1 MNTRL
6 TRLHGSRPQLSQLRT
21 LHSQPQITHPASTTC
36 HDRLIRR
43 RPNLHAQN
51 NPGQR
56 TSGEKKRLFT
66 QVSRLFP
73 SGLETYGRLHR
84 VWIPPFVYSLWITT
98 PPRVVPSFYV
108 PEGPTMIE
116 IPNEETPLAG
126 PVNNVILNPRNNVT
140 PTPLNNISAKLS
152 NSKTGKKYELVPPDG
167 GWGWA
172 IVASGSIIYS
182 LVVPVPPLHSL
193 FYKDIK
199 KEVNLSATE
208 ISIITNV
215 PGGLFF
221 IYVSSLPR
229 YLHFVHPWETAP
241 GLTMIF
247 HSSNVAITTFFKK
260 NRAKAMGFVNT
271 LGGISGIWIPLL
283 IGQAMAMYGTRGAIL
298 IMAGLL
304 LHGLVAAMLLQPV
317 AWHMKREEVVD
328 TGGQQKDEEQGNNIL
343 ASTKLLA
350 KNGELQENQSLEGSK
365 ETNENV
371 SRDDSKETQISLL
384 NSSGFHRNNF
394 DKNRVFLNGNTTLK
408 PQSTKRGNDR
418 GKLSSLAVGLDLGL
432 LKDKTFLMLLT
443 GIWLALAAETIFV
456 FFTPFILDDL
466 GFTTEEITN
475 ILAVISGGDLLFR
488 FLAPF
493 IADWIKFDDKLMFV
507 LSLVLAVL
515 TRILAYVYDINY
527 LHIYCPRCPPPP
539 PCTSKEAVTRR
550 TMACSRCMLASSFLR
565 ALVASVNAC
574 INCAHVSGLPIML
587 VTSFE
592 AMLSVG
598 LALGASKGIMMV
610 YRALVI
616 PNYVPMERVSS
627 ALALQMVG
635 VGFTVLISSPFA
647 GYVRLGLALFGTLSS
662 WHSGQPP
669 GSHSPLAASLN
680 KRVLRD
686 LSGSY
691 NTSVTVVNVVT
702 VLAILIYVVE
712 INLSRRH
719 NRRKP
724 SR

>member
-1 MNTRL
+1 
-6 TRLHGSRPQLSQLRT
+6 
-21 LHSQPQITHPASTTC
+21 
-36 HDRLIRR
+36 
-43 RPNLHAQN
+43 
-51 NPGQR
+51 
-56 TSGEKKRLFT
+56 
-66 QVSRLFP
+66 
-73 SGLETYGRLHR
+73 
-84 VWIPPFVYSLWITT
+84 
-98 PPRVVPSFYV
+98 
-108 PEGPTMIE
+108 
-116 IPNEETPLAG
+116 
-126 PVNNVILNPRNNVT
+126 
-140 PTPLNNISAKLS
+140 
-152 NSKTGKKYELVPPDG
+152 
-167 GWGWA
+167 
-172 IVASGSIIYS
+172 
-182 LVVPVPPLHSL
+182 
-193 FYKDIK
+193 
-199 KEVNLSATE
+199 
-208 ISIITNV
+208 
-215 PGGLFF
+215 
-221 IYVSSLPR
+221 
-229 YLHFVHPWETAP
+229 
-241 GLTMIF
+241 MIF

-328 TGGQQKDEEQGNNIL
+328 TGGQHKDEEQGNNIL

-384 NSSGFHRNNF
+384 NSSGFHRNDF

-493 IADWIKFDDKLMFV
+493 IADWIKFDDKL
-507 LSLVLAVL
+507 
-515 TRILAYVYDINY
+515 I
-527 LHIYCPRCPPPP
+527 
-539 PCTSKEAVTRR
+539 KEAVTRR

-647 GYVRLGLALFGTLSS
+647 G
-662 WHSGQPP
+662 
-669 GSHSPLAASLN
+669 
-680 KRVLRD
+680 VLRD

>member
-6 TRLHGSRPQLSQLRT
+6 TPLHGCRPQLSQLRT
-21 LHSQPQITHPASTTC
+21 LHSQPQITRPASTTC

-43 RPNLHAQN
+43 RPNVHAQN

-56 TSGEKKRLFT
+56 TSGEKKRLFSP
-66 QVSRLFP
+66 VSRLFP
-73 SGLETYGRLHR
+73 SGLET
-84 VWIPPFVYSLWITT
+84 
-98 PPRVVPSFYV
+98 
-108 PEGPTMIE
+108 EGTTMID

-126 PVNNVILNPRNNVT
+126 PVNNVILKPRSNVT

-193 FYKDIK
+193 FYKEIK

-208 ISIITNV
+208 IAIITNV

-221 IYVSSLPR
+221 IYDSSRKISFLKPGKNQGSVQSSTAEFDWFPENDYYWYSLRSFIIFRLVLFVWILEHFSITSTHQRTSSLTDITSLFLR
-229 YLHFVHPWETAP
+229 H
-241 GLTMIF
+241 GIDIF
-247 HSSNVAITTFFKK
+247 ANTNTTPALRLQRLPALKATNYISS
-260 NRAKAMGFVNT
+260 
-271 LGGISGIWIPLL
+271 L
-283 IGQAMAMYGTRGAIL
+283 AMAMYGTRGAIL
-298 IMAGLL
+298 VMAGLL

-328 TGGQQKDEEQGNNIL
+328 TGGQHKDEEQGNNIL

-371 SRDDSKETQISLL
+371 SRDDSKETQICLL
-384 NSSGFHRNNF
+384 NSSGFHPNDF
-394 DKNRVFLNGNTTLK
+394 DKHRVYLNGNTTLK
-408 PQSTKRGNDR
+408 PQSAKRGNK

-456 FFTPFILDDL
+456 FFTPFVLDDL
-466 GFTTEEITN
+466 GFTTEQITN

-507 LSLVLAVL
+507 LSLVVAVL
-515 TRILAYVYDINY
+515 TRI
-527 LHIYCPRCPPPP
+527 RCKMPPPSLNQQGG
-539 PCTSKEAVTRR
+539 CDTSHHG
-550 TMACSRCMLASSFLR
+550 MLPLNVGK
-565 ALVASVNAC
+565 LVFESVGGVA
-574 INCAHVSGLPIML
+574 IML
-587 VTSFE
+587 VTSYE

-647 GYVRLGLALFGTLSS
+647 G
-662 WHSGQPP
+662 
-669 GSHSPLAASLN
+669 
-680 KRVLRD
+680 VLRD

>member
-1 MNTRL
+1 M
-6 TRLHGSRPQLSQLRT
+6 LSQLRT
-21 LHSQPQITHPASTTC
+21 LHSQPQITRPASTTC

-43 RPNLHAQN
+43 RPNVHAQN

-56 TSGEKKRLFT
+56 TSGEKKRLFSP
-66 QVSRLFP
+66 VSRLFP

-84 VWIPPFVYSLWITT
+84 L
-98 PPRVVPSFYV
+98 
-108 PEGPTMIE
+108 EGTTMID

-126 PVNNVILNPRNNVT
+126 PVNNVILKPRSNVT

-172 IVASGSIIYS
+172 IVASGSIIY
-182 LVVPVPPLHSL
+182 
-193 FYKDIK
+193 
-199 KEVNLSATE
+199 
-208 ISIITNV
+208 
-215 PGGLFF
+215 
-221 IYVSSLPR
+221 
-229 YLHFVHPWETAP
+229 
-241 GLTMIF
+241 
-247 HSSNVAITTFFKK
+247 
-260 NRAKAMGFVNT
+260 
-271 LGGISGIWIPLL
+271 
-283 IGQAMAMYGTRGAIL
+283 AMAMYGTRGAIL
-298 IMAGLL
+298 VMAGLL

-328 TGGQQKDEEQGNNIL
+328 TGGQHKDEEQGNNIL

-371 SRDDSKETQISLL
+371 SRDDSKETQICLL
-384 NSSGFHRNNF
+384 NSSGFHPNDF
-394 DKNRVFLNGNTTLK
+394 DKHRVYLNGNTTLK
-408 PQSTKRGNDR
+408 PQSAKRGNNK

-466 GFTTEEITN
+466 GFTTEQITN

-507 LSLVLAVL
+507 LSLVVAVL
-515 TRILAYVYDINY
+515 TRI
-527 LHIYCPRCPPPP
+527 
-539 PCTSKEAVTRR
+539 
-550 TMACSRCMLASSFLR
+550 
-565 ALVASVNAC
+565 
-574 INCAHVSGLPIML
+574 PIML
-587 VTSFE
+587 VTSYE

-610 YRALVI
+610 YRALVV

-647 GYVRLGLALFGTLSS
+647 G
-662 WHSGQPP
+662 
-669 GSHSPLAASLN
+669 
-680 KRVLRD
+680 VLRD

-724 SR
+724 S